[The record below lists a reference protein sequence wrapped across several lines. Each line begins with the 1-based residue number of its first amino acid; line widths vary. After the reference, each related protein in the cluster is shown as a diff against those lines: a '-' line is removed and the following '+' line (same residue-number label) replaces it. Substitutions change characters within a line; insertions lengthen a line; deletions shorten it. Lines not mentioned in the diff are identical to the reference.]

1 MTLSFESH
9 DDPDIHS
16 VWAWFEFQIALVGE
30 SRASVL
36 QRISSGSDASQEALQ
51 AHEARFIGFT
61 RSEVEEF
68 FDAQRGQ
75 LELLTMF
82 EILATTEA
90 VLRI

>member
-1 MTLSFESH
+1 MTISFESH
-9 DDPDIHS
+9 DDPDVDS

-36 QRISSGSDASQEALQ
+36 RRISSGAEASQALQ

-61 RSEVEEF
+61 RSEVEQF
-68 FDAQRGQ
+68 FDARRGQ